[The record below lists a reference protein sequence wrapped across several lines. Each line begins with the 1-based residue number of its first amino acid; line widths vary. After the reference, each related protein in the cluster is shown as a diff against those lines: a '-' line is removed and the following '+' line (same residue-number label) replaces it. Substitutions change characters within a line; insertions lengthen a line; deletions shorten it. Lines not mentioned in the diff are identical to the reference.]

1 LPPRNSDEEIT
12 HAKAYSRAVNEIT
25 QYLMKRNAI
34 GDLED
39 SVGRIIEQEFQAFYE
54 LRGSCRLQNELETV
68 CINSSFLNPNTE
80 QWQVHYVHYSSCP
93 YLDYLPLSQDQQL
106 ITSVKDKIL
115 LPTCQKI
122 LKDIVNS
129 YRSRIADIQVFFHL
143 EDALKFCFRNANKI
157 DVIDCSSADCIGLA
171 NLLNAASGRLS
182 NNPEAVLFTR
192 STEWSTFAPARSVE
206 LYVEHVLCCPF

>member
-1 LPPRNSDEEIT
+1 
-12 HAKAYSRAVNEIT
+12 
-25 QYLMKRNAI
+25 MKRNAI

-39 SVGRIIEQEFQAFYE
+39 SLGRIIEQEFQAFFE
-54 LRGSCRLQNELETV
+54 RGSCRLQNELETV
-68 CINSSFLNPNTE
+68 CINSSFLNPDTE

-122 LKDIVNS
+122 LKDTVNS

-143 EDALKFCFRNANKI
+143 EDALEFCFTNTNKF
-157 DVIDCSSADCIGLA
+157 DVIDCSNLADHIGLA

-182 NNPEAVLFTR
+182 NNPGAVLF
-192 STEWSTFAPARSVE
+192 
-206 LYVEHVLCCPF
+206 

>member
-39 SVGRIIEQEFQAFYE
+39 SVGRIIEQELQAFYE
-54 LRGSCRLQNELETV
+54 LRDSCRLQNELETV

-80 QWQVHYVHYSSCP
+80 QWQVHYSSCP